1 MKKKRHKI
9 FGRMQ
14 WLTSC
19 ISTTLVLL
27 LLGLVVLFGLSARQL
42 SKDVK
47 ENFTVTLL
55 LDDDLEPAD
64 AAKFQQ
70 RLNAQPYARA
80 TTLITAEQALKEE
93 SARMGTDPS
102 EFLGEDNPYTASI
115 EMNVTADYACT
126 DSLLRITREL
136 KSLWQ
141 VADVVYQRD
150 IIDNLNHTLRK
161 ATLVLAALAILL
173 MIISVVL
180 INNTVRLSVYARRQT
195 IHTMRLVGASWG
207 FIRWPFI
214 KRSLGI
220 GLVAAIIAI
229 ALLMAGVHWAEAQ
242 DSYVASIITGETIIA
257 MVVSVLAAGLLLTL
271 VCTWFS
277 VGHFLRMRENEMYE

>member
-242 DSYVASIITGETIIA
+242 DSYVASIITGETLIA